1 MSIKQYSKTK
11 IFLNKKSLCY
21 NKFMK
26 KFIIF
31 FICFIFI
38 IGISRPYVNYKL
50 IEKITKKYG
59 FFAKNRF
66 LYQNKLLN
74 NLQKAQI
81 MKKLNEINLFYNQ
94 AKYMSDM
101 ALYHKMDYWATPY
114 QFLGKDAGDCE
125 DYAIAKY
132 FALKYLNF
140 DPKKLYFVYVRV
152 KKNNIPHM
160 VLAYFAKKNH
170 PPLILDNL
178 INKILPAN
186 LRTDLIPVY
195 MFNPVILE
203 KTLKN
208 KNNGVY
214 RKWDDLIKRIKKGV
228 I

>member
-1 MSIKQYSKTK
+1 MI
-11 IFLNKKSLCY
+11 
-21 NKFMK
+21 MK
-26 KFIIF
+26 RFILF
-31 FICFIFI
+31 FICFVFI
-38 IGISRPYVNYKL
+38 IGVSKPYVNYTL
-50 IEKITKKYG
+50 IKKIAQKYG

-66 LYQNKLLN
+66 LYQQKMLD
-74 NLQKAQI
+74 NLKKENI

-101 ALYHKMDYWATPY
+101 ALYHKIDYWATPY
-114 QFLGKDAGDCE
+114 QFLAKDAGDCE

-132 FALKYLNF
+132 FALKYLKIN
-140 DPKKLYFVYVRV
+140 PKKIYFVYVRV
-152 KKNNIPHM
+152 KKTNIPHM
-160 VLAYFAKKNH
+160 VLAYFYEKNK

-178 INKILPAN
+178 TNKIMPAN
-186 LRTDLIPVY
+186 KRKDIIPVY

-208 KNNGVY
+208 KKNGVY

>member
-1 MSIKQYSKTK
+1 MV
-11 IFLNKKSLCY
+11 
-21 NKFMK
+21 MK

-38 IGISRPYVNYKL
+38 VGVSKPYVNYVL
-50 IEKITKKYG
+50 IEKIAKKYG

-66 LYQNKLLN
+66 LYQ
-74 NLQKAQI
+74 QKMLDSLKKENI

-101 ALYHKMDYWATPY
+101 ALYHKTDYWATPY
-114 QFLGKDAGDCE
+114 QFLAKDAGDCE

-132 FALKYLNF
+132 FALKYLNV

-152 KKNNIPHM
+152 KKTNIPHM
-160 VLAYFAKKNH
+160 VLAYFDKKNR
-170 PPLILDNL
+170 PPLILDN
-178 INKILPAN
+178 ISNKIMPADK
-186 LRTDLIPVY
+186 RTDLIPVY
-195 MFNPVILE
+195 MFNPVVLQNASA
-203 KTLKN
+203 N

-214 RKWDDLIKRIKKGV
+214 RKWDNLIKRIKKGV

>member
-1 MSIKQYSKTK
+1 MIMKQ
-11 IFLNKKSLCY
+11 FLIL
-21 NKFMK
+21 
-26 KFIIF
+26 
-31 FICFIFI
+31 FICTFFL
-38 IGISRPYVNYKL
+38 IGITKPYVSHTL
-50 IEKITKKYG
+50 LERITKKYG
-59 FFAKNRF
+59 IFAKNRF
-66 LYQNKLLN
+66 IYQQKLLDS
-74 NLQKAQI
+74 LKKANI

-101 ALYHKMDYWATPY
+101 ALYHKIDYWATPY

-132 FALKYLNF
+132 FALRYLNV

-152 KKNNIPHM
+152 KKTNTPHM
-160 VLAYFAKKNH
+160 VLAYFIKKNK

-178 INKILPAN
+178 TNRVMPAN
-186 LRTDLIPVY
+186 KRNDLIPVY

-208 KNNGVY
+208 KKNGVY